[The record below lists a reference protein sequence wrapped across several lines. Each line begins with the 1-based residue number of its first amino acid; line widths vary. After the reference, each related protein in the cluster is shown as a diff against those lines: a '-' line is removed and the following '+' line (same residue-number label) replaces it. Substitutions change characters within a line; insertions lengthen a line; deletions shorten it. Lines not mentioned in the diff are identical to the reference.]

1 MHIINR
7 KIKKEILKST
17 VSFHEKQDID
27 CQFSPLFDLLFIGYD
42 WSFSSDVDSQIRSLG
57 VCRQGRTHIL
67 VLWW

>member
-1 MHIINR
+1 MAYSHCIIFCSDKIHVSFPKALAMLYTNSMHIINR

-42 WSFSSDVDSQIRSLG
+42 
-57 VCRQGRTHIL
+57 
-67 VLWW
+67 